1 MLPSVQGFCRNG
13 KIELDEPVPH
23 GAEGRVIITFLNTGA
38 LDLKD
43 RQISPEQAADLR
55 SRLSTF
61 AEDWNDPAMDS
72 YDAI

>member
-1 MLPSVQGFCRNG
+1 MLPSVQGVYRNG
-13 KIELDEPVPH
+13 KIELDEPAPE
-23 GAEGRVIITFLNTGA
+23 GADGRVIVTFLNTGA

-43 RQISPEQAADLR
+43 HQINPEQAADWR

-61 AEDWNDPAMDS
+61 VEDWNDPAMDS